1 MKKKNLMGLV
11 LAGVLAFA
19 PAASVCAEESRRRWY
34 MEAEIIPELIR
45 QWMNM
50 EKLIS

>member
-19 PAASVCAEESRRRWY
+19 PAASVCAEE
-34 MEAEIIPELIR
+34 IIPELIR

>member
-11 LAGVLAFA
+11 LAGVLYVQKKA
-19 PAASVCAEESRRRWY
+19 RRRWY

>member
-19 PAASVCAEESRRRWY
+19 PAA
-34 MEAEIIPELIR
+34 EIIPELIR